1 MASTSSSIIPSKI
14 TYDVFLSFRGSD
26 TRSNFTSHIYAALCR
41 KHITTFIDDNSLD
54 RGEEI
59 KETLLKAIEESK
71 IYVIIFSE
79 NYASSHWCL
88 DELVKIMECMKTM
101 GRKVL
106 PVFYHV
112 DPSDVRKQTGKLG
125 EAFGKVKQQFKES
138 IDRVERWSTALTE
151 AANLSGWDSSN
162 YRLESELSERIVNQI
177 AKKLYPIFFSTSTD
191 LVGIDSHIEQILS
204 LLSIGAVDVRFVGI
218 WGMGGI
224 GKTTI
229 AEALICQIF
238 DQFDDFCFLRNI
250 REKSKKHELVHLRK
264 CLFSELLQ
272 DENLSIEML
281 HVIPTFAMERLR
293 RKRVVVV
300 LDDVNDSDQLTALV
314 GNHGWFGPGS
324 RVIIT
329 SRDKEVLNGKVDE
342 IYKVEGLRHSEACQL
357 FSLKAFKQKYPPKDF
372 MELSE
377 RVVDYTKGLPLALH
391 VLGSHLCGR
400 FPAEWKSALSK
411 LNQFPD
417 SNIQKIL
424 KISYDELDPVEKD
437 IFLDIACFFKGN
449 ERNWVEDILNG
460 CGFPASW
467 GILRLLDKC
476 LITIVDDILEMHDL
490 IQEMGQ
496 NIARRK
502 GRRLWNSKDIFHMLS
517 TKMCPQ
523 QLKRLNLSESVHLR
537 RLPNLSSATEL
548 EWISL
553 QGCESLLEIPMSIQC
568 LQKLV
573 CLDLQGCK
581 KLRSLPNLVQ
591 LKSLK
596 ELSLSYCSNLKMLP
610 EIPIGIEE
618 LELEDCGL
626 EGLPS
631 SVPFLEDIYI
641 LKLRNCENL
650 LSLPS
655 SFHLKNV
662 DALDLSGCSNL
673 TKLPEIIGDLKVLL
687 LNKTAIEELPSS
699 IRSFSS
705 LVVLNMKGCES
716 LKNLPSCICDMKFL
730 QMLILSGCS
739 KLGKLPPL
747 YGLCSL
753 RELYVDGTALVEIP
767 IDIYAAECLHRLVL
781 SGCSKLAKLRP
792 LHDFSH
798 LTLSYLD
805 GTVLIEILI
814 KRLNGRRSTIVMYHK
829 RLHALPLNCTLMD
842 TAGSYIVPIA
852 ECEELSGSYNV
863 YNYCNSVN
871 WDQNARGDIMVD
883 ALLRMKE
890 ISITSYVSLS
900 FPLFFLFLILLLHQ
914 IFLLI
919 SFLFFIFLFFIF
931 YPSLTHGQT
940 DAHVIVGLP
949 GSEIPEC
956 FNYQSPGSSMDVL
969 FPQCCFNSLFLGFA
983 FCVVLDFEVPVVPKE
998 GDCFYFAC
1006 ECRFKIP
1013 MRETYDNER
1022 SGRFLSSLNL
1032 FEVVFESDHLFL
1044 FYYKPSYFCNLNHR
1058 LMQSCCNVMEASVVF
1073 KSEFKYSQLK
1083 VKMCGIQLLYSKD
1096 VLHKCN
1102 ASIKQSKFSSRYGA
1116 TRPEFLQVMETDA
1129 NKKRSRENSFPLDCI
1144 TIIADGKS
1152 DYEEEEQPHPK
1163 RVK

>member
-890 ISITSYVSLS
+890 ISITSY
-900 FPLFFLFLILLLHQ
+900 
-914 IFLLI
+914 
-919 SFLFFIFLFFIF
+919 
-931 YPSLTHGQT
+931 T

>member
-1 MASTSSSIIPSKI
+1 MASASSSIIPSKI

-59 KETLLKAIEESK
+59 KETLLKAIGESK

-177 AKKLYPIFFSTSTD
+177 AKKLCPIFFSTSTD

-204 LLSIGAVDVRFVGI
+204 LLSIGTVDVRFVGI

-281 HVIPTFAMERLR
+281 HVIPTFAMERLI

-324 RVIIT
+324 RIIIT

-460 CGFPASW
+460 SGFPAGW
-467 GILRLLDKC
+467 
-476 LITIVDDILEMHDL
+476 E
-490 IQEMGQ
+490 
-496 NIARRK
+496 
-502 GRRLWNSKDIFHMLS
+502 
-517 TKMCPQ
+517 
-523 QLKRLNLSESVHLR
+523 
-537 RLPNLSSATEL
+537 
-548 EWISL
+548 
-553 QGCESLLEIPMSIQC
+553 
-568 LQKLV
+568 
-573 CLDLQGCK
+573 
-581 KLRSLPNLVQ
+581 
-591 LKSLK
+591 
-596 ELSLSYCSNLKMLP
+596 Y
-610 EIPIGIEE
+610 
-618 LELEDCGL
+618 
-626 EGLPS
+626 
-631 SVPFLEDIYI
+631 
-641 LKLRNCENL
+641 
-650 LSLPS
+650 
-655 SFHLKNV
+655 
-662 DALDLSGCSNL
+662 
-673 TKLPEIIGDLKVLL
+673 
-687 LNKTAIEELPSS
+687 
-699 IRSFSS
+699 
-705 LVVLNMKGCES
+705 
-716 LKNLPSCICDMKFL
+716 
-730 QMLILSGCS
+730 
-739 KLGKLPPL
+739 
-747 YGLCSL
+747 
-753 RELYVDGTALVEIP
+753 
-767 IDIYAAECLHRLVL
+767 
-781 SGCSKLAKLRP
+781 
-792 LHDFSH
+792 
-798 LTLSYLD
+798 
-805 GTVLIEILI
+805 
-814 KRLNGRRSTIVMYHK
+814 
-829 RLHALPLNCTLMD
+829 
-842 TAGSYIVPIA
+842 
-852 ECEELSGSYNV
+852 
-863 YNYCNSVN
+863 
-871 WDQNARGDIMVD
+871 
-883 ALLRMKE
+883 
-890 ISITSYVSLS
+890 
-900 FPLFFLFLILLLHQ
+900 
-914 IFLLI
+914 
-919 SFLFFIFLFFIF
+919 
-931 YPSLTHGQT
+931 
-940 DAHVIVGLP
+940 
-949 GSEIPEC
+949 
-956 FNYQSPGSSMDVL
+956 
-969 FPQCCFNSLFLGFA
+969 
-983 FCVVLDFEVPVVPKE
+983 
-998 GDCFYFAC
+998 
-1006 ECRFKIP
+1006 
-1013 MRETYDNER
+1013 
-1022 SGRFLSSLNL
+1022 
-1032 FEVVFESDHLFL
+1032 
-1044 FYYKPSYFCNLNHR
+1044 
-1058 LMQSCCNVMEASVVF
+1058 
-1073 KSEFKYSQLK
+1073 
-1083 VKMCGIQLLYSKD
+1083 
-1096 VLHKCN
+1096 
-1102 ASIKQSKFSSRYGA
+1102 
-1116 TRPEFLQVMETDA
+1116 
-1129 NKKRSRENSFPLDCI
+1129 
-1144 TIIADGKS
+1144 
-1152 DYEEEEQPHPK
+1152 
-1163 RVK
+1163 

>member
-1 MASTSSSIIPSKI
+1 MPCYDDAKYSNSF
-14 TYDVFLSFRGSD
+14 DVFV
-26 TRSNFTSHIYAALCR
+26 
-41 KHITTFIDDNSLD
+41 

-59 KETLLKAIEESK
+59 ISGAQRVHVPELLEERAKACGIDVNTITTYIDSFRYGAPPHGGFGVGLER
-71 IYVIIFSE
+71 VPQNWSE
-79 NYASSHWCL
+79 N
-88 DELVKIMECMKTM
+88 KII
-101 GRKVL
+101 G
-106 PVFYHV
+106 
-112 DPSDVRKQTGKLG
+112 
-125 EAFGKVKQQFKES
+125 
-138 IDRVERWSTALTE
+138 
-151 AANLSGWDSSN
+151 
-162 YRLESELSERIVNQI
+162 
-177 AKKLYPIFFSTSTD
+177 STSESSEP
-191 LVGIDSHIEQILS
+191 SHLLHLSNKLS
-204 LLSIGAVDVRFVGI
+204 LLHWDEYPYKS
-218 WGMGGI
+218 
-224 GKTTI
+224 
-229 AEALICQIF
+229 LPSN
-238 DQFDDFCFLRNI
+238 FLM
-250 REKSKKHELVHLRK
+250 
-264 CLFSELLQ
+264 
-272 DENLSIEML
+272 ENLVEINM
-281 HVIPTFAMERLR
+281 
-293 RKRVVVV
+293 
-300 LDDVNDSDQLTALV
+300 Q
-314 GNHGWFGPGS
+314 GS
-324 RVIIT
+324 
-329 SRDKEVLNGKVDE
+329 
-342 IYKVEGLRHSEACQL
+342 KVEQ
-357 FSLKAFKQKYPPKDF
+357 
-372 MELSE
+372 
-377 RVVDYTKGLPLALH
+377 
-391 VLGSHLCGR
+391 
-400 FPAEWKSALSK
+400 
-411 LNQFPD
+411 
-417 SNIQKIL
+417 
-424 KISYDELDPVEKD
+424 
-437 IFLDIACFFKGN
+437 
-449 ERNWVEDILNG
+449 
-460 CGFPASW
+460 
-467 GILRLLDKC
+467 
-476 LITIVDDILEMHDL
+476 
-490 IQEMGQ
+490 
-496 NIARRK
+496 
-502 GRRLWNSKDIFHMLS
+502 LWNGRK
-517 TKMCPQ
+517 CPQ

-537 RLPNLSSATEL
+537 RLPNLPSATEL

-553 QGCESLLEIPMSIQC
+553 QGSESLLEIPMSIQC

-581 KLRSLPNLVQ
+581 KLRSLPNLVR

-596 ELSLSYCSNLKMLP
+596 ELSPSYCSNLKMLP

-618 LELEDCGL
+618 LELEDRGL
-626 EGLPS
+626 EWLPS

-673 TKLPEIIGDLKVLL
+673 TKLPEIIGDLKLLL

-792 LHDFSH
+792 LHDFSY

-890 ISITSYVSLS
+890 ISITSY
-900 FPLFFLFLILLLHQ
+900 
-914 IFLLI
+914 
-919 SFLFFIFLFFIF
+919 
-931 YPSLTHGQT
+931 TG
-940 DAHVIVGLP
+940 AHVIVGLP
-949 GSEIPEC
+949 ESEIPEC

-998 GDCFYFAC
+998 
-1006 ECRFKIP
+1006 
-1013 MRETYDNER
+1013 
-1022 SGRFLSSLNL
+1022 
-1032 FEVVFESDHLFL
+1032 
-1044 FYYKPSYFCNLNHR
+1044 
-1058 LMQSCCNVMEASVVF
+1058 ASFVF

-1102 ASIKQSKFSSRYGA
+1102 ASIKQSKFSSQYGA
-1116 TRPEFLQVMETDA
+1116 TRHEFLKVMETDT

>member
-1022 SGRFLSSLNL
+1022 
-1032 FEVVFESDHLFL
+1032 
-1044 FYYKPSYFCNLNHR
+1044 

>member
-998 GDCFYFAC
+998 GFCLHS
-1006 ECRFKIP
+1006 
-1013 MRETYDNER
+1013 T
-1022 SGRFLSSLNL
+1022 FLRWSLNQTTC
-1032 FEVVFESDHLFL
+1032 FFSTT
-1044 FYYKPSYFCNLNHR
+1044 
-1058 LMQSCCNVMEASVVF
+1058 
-1073 KSEFKYSQLK
+1073 SQ
-1083 VKMCGIQLLYSKD
+1083 VIF
-1096 VLHKCN
+1096 V
-1102 ASIKQSKFSSRYGA
+1102 I
-1116 TRPEFLQVMETDA
+1116 
-1129 NKKRSRENSFPLDCI
+1129 
-1144 TIIADGKS
+1144 
-1152 DYEEEEQPHPK
+1152 
-1163 RVK
+1163 

>member
-1 MASTSSSIIPSKI
+1 MQGSK
-14 TYDVFLSFRGSD
+14 VEQLW
-26 TRSNFTSHIYAALCR
+26 N
-41 KHITTFIDDNSLD
+41 
-54 RGEEI
+54 
-59 KETLLKAIEESK
+59 
-71 IYVIIFSE
+71 
-79 NYASSHWCL
+79 
-88 DELVKIMECMKTM
+88 
-101 GRKVL
+101 GRK
-106 PVFYHV
+106 
-112 DPSDVRKQTGKLG
+112 
-125 EAFGKVKQQFKES
+125 
-138 IDRVERWSTALTE
+138 
-151 AANLSGWDSSN
+151 
-162 YRLESELSERIVNQI
+162 
-177 AKKLYPIFFSTSTD
+177 
-191 LVGIDSHIEQILS
+191 
-204 LLSIGAVDVRFVGI
+204 
-218 WGMGGI
+218 
-224 GKTTI
+224 
-229 AEALICQIF
+229 
-238 DQFDDFCFLRNI
+238 
-250 REKSKKHELVHLRK
+250 
-264 CLFSELLQ
+264 
-272 DENLSIEML
+272 
-281 HVIPTFAMERLR
+281 
-293 RKRVVVV
+293 
-300 LDDVNDSDQLTALV
+300 
-314 GNHGWFGPGS
+314 
-324 RVIIT
+324 
-329 SRDKEVLNGKVDE
+329 
-342 IYKVEGLRHSEACQL
+342 
-357 FSLKAFKQKYPPKDF
+357 
-372 MELSE
+372 
-377 RVVDYTKGLPLALH
+377 
-391 VLGSHLCGR
+391 
-400 FPAEWKSALSK
+400 
-411 LNQFPD
+411 
-417 SNIQKIL
+417 
-424 KISYDELDPVEKD
+424 
-437 IFLDIACFFKGN
+437 
-449 ERNWVEDILNG
+449 
-460 CGFPASW
+460 
-467 GILRLLDKC
+467 
-476 LITIVDDILEMHDL
+476 
-490 IQEMGQ
+490 
-496 NIARRK
+496 
-502 GRRLWNSKDIFHMLS
+502 
-517 TKMCPQ
+517 CPQ

-662 DALDLSGCSNL
+662 DALDLSGCLNL

-716 LKNLPSCICDMKFL
+716 LKKLPSCICDMKFL
-730 QMLILSGCS
+730 QMLILSG
-739 KLGKLPPL
+739 
-747 YGLCSL
+747 
-753 RELYVDGTALVEIP
+753 I
-767 IDIYAAECLHRLVL
+767 
-781 SGCSKLAKLRP
+781 
-792 LHDFSH
+792 
-798 LTLSYLD
+798 
-805 GTVLIEILI
+805 
-814 KRLNGRRSTIVMYHK
+814 
-829 RLHALPLNCTLMD
+829 HALPLNCPLMD
-842 TAGSYIVPIA
+842 TAGSYIVPVA

-890 ISITSYVSLS
+890 ISITRYG
-900 FPLFFLFLILLLHQ
+900 P
-914 IFLLI
+914 
-919 SFLFFIFLFFIF
+919 
-931 YPSLTHGQT
+931 T

-1044 FYYKPSYFCNLNHR
+1044 FYYKPRYFCNLNHW
-1058 LMQSCCNVMEASVVF
+1058 LIQSCCNVMEASFVF

-1102 ASIKQSKFSSRYGA
+1102 ASIKQSKFSSQYGA
-1116 TRPEFLQVMETDA
+1116 TRPEFLQVMETDT
-1129 NKKRSRENSFPLDCI
+1129 NKKRSRENSFPWI
-1144 TIIADGKS
+1144 AIIADGKS
-1152 DYEEEEQPHPK
+1152 EYEEEEQPHPK
-1163 RVK
+1163 K